1 MSHML
6 IFITDNVNELLIH
19 DRREILQMIYNSQ
32 SRSKLKEKGGGT
44 QIKLDD
50 LSEQLTEKIY
60 NSIIYVPLKPNG
72 GSLNVYLKVKND
84 LATLIIKTT
93 EYPDG
98 YTFTFPYNAPS
109 VSLQGISG
117 FGGFNKSTFGLIT
130 IKNILFLLYL

>member
-1 MSHML
+1 ML

-60 NSIIYVPLKPNG
+60 NSIVQK
-72 GSLNVYLKVKND
+72 
-84 LATLIIKTT
+84 LANQKI
-93 EYPDG
+93 E
-98 YTFTFPYNAPS
+98 
-109 VSLQGISG
+109 
-117 FGGFNKSTFGLIT
+117 
-130 IKNILFLLYL
+130 LY

>member
-60 NSIIYVPLKPNG
+60 NSIVQK
-72 GSLNVYLKVKND
+72 
-84 LATLIIKTT
+84 LANQKI
-93 EYPDG
+93 E
-98 YTFTFPYNAPS
+98 
-109 VSLQGISG
+109 
-117 FGGFNKSTFGLIT
+117 
-130 IKNILFLLYL
+130 LY